1 MKYFFILI
9 PAIFILLLILPV
21 RFRFEYTLIENEMYF
36 KISSSYLFGIFS
48 PEFYPLDKKNK
59 SKKSNFKDFK
69 AFKNIIRELEYMEL
83 IKYIWNKLNIEKIE
97 FKTIIG
103 SIDPFIS
110 VILYGLLWNI
120 VGNIIGYLSM
130 YKSIEELDIDVLP
143 VFEENRLDIKF
154 HCIIKIK
161 IVYIINT
168 WIKLIKLYKGGVKNV
183 RTSNR
188 RIDESYNE

>member
-103 SIDPFIS
+103 SIDPDRKS
-110 VILYGLLWNI
+110 V
-120 VGNIIGYLSM
+120 V
-130 YKSIEELDIDVLP
+130 
-143 VFEENRLDIKF
+143 
-154 HCIIKIK
+154 
-161 IVYIINT
+161 
-168 WIKLIKLYKGGVKNV
+168 
-183 RTSNR
+183 
-188 RIDESYNE
+188 